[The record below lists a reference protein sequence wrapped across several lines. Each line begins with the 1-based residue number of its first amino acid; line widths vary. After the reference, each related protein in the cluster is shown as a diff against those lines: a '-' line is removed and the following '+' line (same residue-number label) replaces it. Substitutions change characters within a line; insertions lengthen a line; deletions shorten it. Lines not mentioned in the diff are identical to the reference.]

1 METIEI
7 GIIGGTG
14 GIGRWFVPFLTGEG
28 YPVHVAGRKTGLSLP
43 ELAARCR
50 AVIVAVPIAATAE
63 AIGKIG
69 PLLPEDALLMDFTS
83 LKAAPV
89 REMLRATRAEVVGC
103 HPLFGPDCP
112 SLEGQNVVLCPAR
125 GEKWLGWIEKLLR
138 TGGARVTRTTP
149 EEHDRM
155 MALIQGL
162 THLDT
167 ILMGL
172 SLRDAGIDEAA
183 LEAFTTPVFRTKRAI
198 VEKVFT
204 QSPALYAE
212 ILTGNPHLTALLDR
226 HGQNLSRLRE
236 LILSRNAAGIE
247 ALLRK
252 SGPDSPARL

>member
-1 METIEI
+1 
-7 GIIGGTG
+7 
-14 GIGRWFVPFLTGEG
+14 
-28 YPVHVAGRKTGLSLP
+28 
-43 ELAARCR
+43 
-50 AVIVAVPIAATAE
+50 
-63 AIGKIG
+63 
-69 PLLPEDALLMDFTS
+69 
-83 LKAAPV
+83 
-89 REMLRATRAEVVGC
+89 
-103 HPLFGPDCP
+103 
-112 SLEGQNVVLCPAR
+112 
-125 GEKWLGWIEKLLR
+125 
-138 TGGARVTRTTP
+138 
-149 EEHDRM
+149 
-155 MALIQGL
+155 
-162 THLDT
+162 
-167 ILMGL
+167 MGL